1 MATVSVNRMEEAEQI
16 KAPEVQQAELPPAS
30 VELISEDAFKIEL
43 SAMNIEKMWD
53 QAAPLQDGQ
62 GCISSPGGP
71 SC

>member
-16 KAPEVQQAELPPAS
+16 KAEVEQVELPPAS

-53 QAAPLQDGQ
+53 QAADLQDGQ

>member
-1 MATVSVNRMEEAEQI
+1 MATISVNRLEEAEQI
-16 KAPEVQQAELPPAS
+16 SAAEVEHTELPPAS

-43 SAMNIEKMWD
+43 NAMNINKMYD
-53 QAAPLQDGQ
+53 QASPLQDGQ